1 MSNPLKYLF
10 DSVKH
15 FHLDYKLDAAAASA
29 SAKEKKKT
37 IYYQVEWP
45 ISPSAIATVVQT
57 NADNYKTQD

>member
-37 IYYQVEWP
+37 IYYQVE
-45 ISPSAIATVVQT
+45 
-57 NADNYKTQD
+57 